1 MTERQFP
8 DAEEQARIIARRNQ
22 LHRDLIEYLVTR
34 SPDEQEAREQFN
46 PLARE
51 YGFEEVYRMLQKI
64 SPLLNRPKDPHA
76 EDVYLYN
83 QYVEIYRR
91 FGGDRPFLSL
101 PEYHRLNHERAM
113 LLARPMLQEQQLS
126 ADEQRRLDE
135 LSHTL
140 LSESYLWD
148 DLVPEKPPKVL
159 AKAQGAPSARKIG
172 RNELCPCGSGRKY
185 KHCHGR

>member
-1 MTERQFP
+1 MSERQFP
-8 DAEEQARIIARRNQ
+8 DAEERARIIARRNQ

-34 SPDEQEAREQFN
+34 SPEERKAREQFN

-51 YGFEEVYRMLQKI
+51 YGFDEVYRMLQKI
-64 SPLLNRPKDPHA
+64 NPLLNRPKDPDA

-91 FGGDRPFLSL
+91 FGSDRPFLSL
-101 PEYHRLNHERAM
+101 PDYHQLNHERAM
-113 LLARPMLQEQQLS
+113 LLARPMLQEQHLS

-135 LSHTL
+135 LSNTL

-148 DLVPEKPPKVL
+148 DLVPENPPKVPVRE
-159 AKAQGAPSARKIG
+159 QGAPASKKVG
-172 RNELCPCGSGRKY
+172 RNEPCLCGSGRKY